1 MEPTTGFAAINWT
14 QVLITAI
21 VTGFPLLA
29 AWLNLN
35 RKAQVNNIKAEEA
48 VTVATATAA
57 SNTKQLGEIQHEVN
71 SKNSSLQEALAVA
84 ERDLSAVRS
93 TVAKLEERVAGLQM
107 NAAEARKP
115 QP

>member
-1 MEPTTGFAAINWT
+1 MEPTTGFAGINWT

-21 VTGFPLLA
+21 ATGFPLLG

-35 RKAQVNNIKAEEA
+35 RKAVSAAVKAETA
-48 VTVATATAA
+48 VTVADATATAT
-57 SNTKQLGEIQHEVN
+57 TKQLGEIQHEVN

-93 TVAKLEERVAGLQM
+93 TVAKLEERVAGLQLT
-107 NAAEARKP
+107 AAEARTP
-115 QP
+115 TP